1 MIFYKKSSFFLFFCY
16 YCRMDN
22 ILKSFE
28 VFLAE
33 PLSVLKDRIVQIVG
47 ISTGTDMKP
56 EVTAD
61 LLNQKAQITVINSEK
76 MYNLL
81 KRVNSKPENLKKSS
95 SLVKMFKKQDDA
107 PKAIFGQLTLRI

>member
-1 MIFYKKSSFFLFFCY
+1 
-16 YCRMDN
+16 MDN

-28 VFLAE
+28 IFLSE

-47 ISTGTDMKP
+47 ISTGTDMRP

-61 LLNQKAQITVINSEK
+61 LLNQKAQITVVNSDK

-81 KRVNSKPENLKKSS
+81 KRVNSKPENLKKSAGIA
-95 SLVKMFKKQDDA
+95 KMFKKQEDA
-107 PKAIFGQLTLRI
+107 PKAIFGQLTLRV